1 MVHAVAGIR
10 TADTSG
16 VGPDSVAELKKAP
29 TITWRDVADTLNP
42 LEHIPFVS
50 TLFDEM
56 TGHTPPPAS
65 QLAGGMLLG
74 GPIGF
79 LIGLANVVFQ
89 NQTGKGVGGT
99 LLAAL
104 TGDES
109 EATTQ
114 LAAAEEPAQ
123 DAQPEQELA
132 SIAPMAAPVEMGVI
146 SSKDNAVLDL
156 YGDSASSAHSS
167 YQKAQMLPYLNDVT
181 VSKVL

>member
-10 TADTSG
+10 AADTSG
-16 VGPDSVAELKKAP
+16 VGPGSVTELKEAP

-42 LEHIPFVS
+42 LTHIPFVS
-50 TLFDEM
+50 TLYNEM
-56 TGHTPPPAS
+56 TDHTPSAAP

-89 NQTGKGVGGT
+89 DQTGKGVGGT

-114 LAAAEEPAQ
+114 LAAADEPEPA
-123 DAQPEQELA
+123 AEPEQELA

-156 YGDSASSAHSS
+156 YGGSASSAHSS